1 MSNKQNPTKEQLLK
15 AIERLEQ
22 NPDDKIGILADV
34 GITALGAAG
43 AGVAAAFFGTTT
55 ASIPIITALTGLSI
69 AVAAPVGL
77 VAGAAVA
84 GGVAIYGISRLIK
97 DGGFN
102 DGKRNQLLHEYRERL
117 KEVEAKDRRSEVN
130 EHDITNFYVFLKEPL
145 ELNLISAEDAYQLI
159 QAVEHGQ
166 IPLSQA
172 YKLVGQLF
180 DDQPAQDEKIITVC
194 PNCSQKLR
202 VPSNLGVLT
211 ITCQK
216 CKNRWQWGQNS

>member
-1 MSNKQNPTKEQLLK
+1 MSNNQNPTKEQLLK
-15 AIERLEQ
+15 AIERLER
-22 NPDDKIGILADV
+22 NPDDKIGILADL

-55 ASIPIITALTGLSI
+55 ASIPIITALTGIGI

-84 GGVAIYGISRLIK
+84 GGAAIYGISRLIK

-102 DGKRNQLLHEYRERL
+102 EGKRNQLLHEYRERI
-117 KEVEAKDRRSEVN
+117 KEIEAKDRRSEVK
-130 EHDITNFYVFLKEPL
+130 EDDITNFYVFLKKPL

-180 DDQPAQDEKIITVC
+180 DDQALQDEKIITIC

-211 ITCQK
+211 LTCPK
-216 CKNRWQWGQNS
+216 CKNCWQWGRDS